1 MSFISGY
8 LLSVIGVVL
17 ISAVLTALTPNGKTA
32 GLIKTLTRLACILI
46 IISPIPNFLKGK
58 TDGSSIFENFLG
70 NSVIETD
77 EAFIEYYR
85 KLRVESA
92 EEKLEQELLEKYDE
106 ACVVSLIWQA
116 DDETGDIQILAVRVT
131 TETPLETE
139 VKREM
144 SQYISKNYCSEVL
157 IE

>member
-1 MSFISGY
+1 M
-8 LLSVIGVVL
+8 
-17 ISAVLTALTPNGKTA
+17 
-32 GLIKTLTRLACILI
+32 IL
-46 IISPIPNFLKGK
+46 P
-58 TDGSSIFENFLG
+58 
-70 NSVIETD
+70 V
-77 EAFIEYYR
+77 YR

-106 ACVVSLIWQA
+106 PCAVSLIWQA
-116 DDETGDIQILAVRVT
+116 DDETGDIQILAVHVT